1 MSGQVDPGTRIGQIS
16 DELRALAEN
25 GLFFSEDDHDRER
38 FTRMLDLAAELL
50 AVVDTRSIVDIQ
62 RTFRGNLAYRTPA
75 VGVDAAIFDE
85 SGRLLVVQR
94 TDTGDWCLPGGAV
107 DVGESPSSAV
117 AREVREE
124 TGLVVRAKRLIGVFD
139 NRTWRVPSRLA
150 HIYHLVFE
158 CDRESG
164 ELTPSIETRDFRWV
178 DESSA
183 AMLSL
188 FAGHI
193 YKVPHA
199 LRMHRTPDAPA
210 AFH

>member
-1 MSGQVDPGTRIGQIS
+1 MSAQVDPSTRIGQIS

-25 GLFFSEDDHDRER
+25 GLFFSEDDYDRER
-38 FTRMLDLAAELL
+38 FTRILDLAAELM

-62 RTFRGNLAYRTPA
+62 AAFRGNLAYRTPA
-75 VGVDAAIFDE
+75 VGVDGAIFDG
-85 SGRLLVVQR
+85 SDRLLVVQR
-94 TDTGDWCLPGGAV
+94 TDTGDWCLPGGAA
-107 DVGESPSSAV
+107 DVGESPSAAV

-124 TGLVVRAKRLIGVFD
+124 TGLVVRARRVIGVFD

-150 HIYHLVFE
+150 HVYHLVFE
-158 CDRESG
+158 CDVVGG
-164 ELTPSIETRDFRWV
+164 ELTPSIETSDFQWV

-183 AMLSL
+183 ATLSL
-188 FAGHI
+188 FGGHVH
-193 YKVPHA
+193 KVPHA